1 MTETPIQLRETLLHT
16 CCLYI
21 KIYYVLYFYVAVV
34 REEPLKQTRKTP
46 RHYHKLALPASMVS
60 LCTEKPAICCQSLAA
75 CGQEPV
81 NAEASATK
89 ADHEMSQI
97 KKLKVSQP
105 LRGKIPHHSHTTI
118 LPFGLDLIGAKCIFM
133 K

>member
-1 MTETPIQLRETLLHT
+1 MGSFLHRVAAIRQALSGDARAKARDVTPNVSYLRLRAHGWGGGREKRGSLLSADT
-16 CCLYI
+16 
-21 KIYYVLYFYVAVV
+21 
-34 REEPLKQTRKTP
+34 
-46 RHYHKLALPASMVS
+46 
-60 LCTEKPAICCQSLAA
+60 
-75 CGQEPV
+75 G
-81 NAEASATK
+81 ASATK
-89 ADHEMSQI
+89 AEHEMSQI